1 MSSFFHTGIVLNKI
15 LIVILN
21 IELGDGHY
29 FINDPGLVV
38 NKPIKIVGDENEPSH
53 VILELSGEIVW
64 KSQGGWIEG
73 ITIRRP
79 RIATGATPNNEI
91 LRVESGGRLDMF
103 NCLLDN
109 QGSMGNCVSCDSGGR
124 WEKIGITGASRNS
137 NGLFLK
143 KNAKLELIDVSI
155 LIICVSLKCTTFSHV
170 SLLLYVMNSA
180 QSVIMMGLGLQEK
193 MEQLQN

>member
-1 MSSFFHTGIVLNKI
+1 MSSLLYTGIVLSLLIFI
-15 LIVILN
+15 LK

-109 QGSMGNCVSCDSGGR
+109 RGSIGNCVSCDSGGR
-124 WEKIGITGASRNS
+124 WEKISITGASRNN

-143 KNAKLELIDVSI
+143 KNAKVELIDVSI
-155 LIICVSLKCTTFSHV
+155 LVCVSFEVPNFFSCSIA
-170 SLLLYVMNSA
+170 SL
-180 QSVIMMGLGLQEK
+180 
-193 MEQLQN
+193 

>member
-1 MSSFFHTGIVLNKI
+1 M
-15 LIVILN
+15 
-21 IELGDGHY
+21 
-29 FINDPGLVV
+29 
-38 NKPIKIVGDENEPSH
+38 
-53 VILELSGEIVW
+53 ILELSGEIVW

-109 QGSMGNCVSCDSGGR
+109 RGSIGNCVSCDSGGR
-124 WEKIGITGASRNS
+124 WEKIGITGASRNN

-143 KNAKLELIDVSI
+143 KNAKVELIDVSI
-155 LIICVSLKCTTFSHV
+155 L
-170 SLLLYVMNSA
+170 
-180 QSVIMMGLGLQEK
+180 
-193 MEQLQN
+193 